1 MILWLDNS
9 FLSDTL
15 LSPRPQNAAVES
27 KFMKGSWKYC
37 SLWPFQRRVAAAH
50 QGAFLPRQREISPLI
65 MRMCMTAWFKERQW
79 DRLYFHHRRHQ
90 RHRKA
95 PLQRQW
101 GRRSL
106 VLLTRCKKKWS
117 GVSKTPLKND
127 NILLQIV
134 VWSLKPLVGPLTY
147 TNNQKWSTVLHSQ
160 SFPCHKHFSQN
171 RKRIYGSNKCV
182 ISFFF
187 RFIVGGVSADVVMDE
202 KAVKNIPFLVIYG
215 RKRGLTQT
223 FVPPFFIELS
233 WMKCG
238 VNQEEDCLINL
249 RNPADPSVSRLLTHA
264 VRHKTLV

>member
-27 KFMKGSWKYC
+27 KFMKGSWKKLFSVTVPTSSGSC
-37 SLWPFQRRVAAAH
+37 TSGSVSSKTERD
-50 QGAFLPRQREISPLI
+50 ISPLI

-79 DRLYFHHRRHQ
+79 DRLYFHHHRHQ

-127 NILLQIV
+127 NILPQIV
-134 VWSLKPLVGPLTY
+134 VELEALCGTLYLYKQSKMEHSATFSIFSVSQTLFSKQETY
-147 TNNQKWSTVLHSQ
+147 LSKQQMCN
-160 SFPCHKHFSQN
+160 
-171 RKRIYGSNKCV
+171 I
-182 ISFFF
+182 FFF
-187 RFIVGGVSADVVMDE
+187 PLYSWRC
-202 KAVKNIPFLVIYG
+202 
-215 RKRGLTQT
+215 
-223 FVPPFFIELS
+223 LS
-233 WMKCG
+233 RCG
-238 VNQEEDCLINL
+238 NGWKSSQKHSISCNL
-249 RNPADPSVSRLLTHA
+249 W
-264 VRHKTLV
+264 